1 MLFFNTHDWSGGLR
15 LGDFDRMDGEEAR
28 DAAKALFLTFCSRLE
43 ESVAGDDN
51 QVFATDELEQA
62 EDRGFVRS
70 WSTQTDELGTYLRF
84 SAERDPSPERSPSER
99 SSGRS
104 RST

>member
-1 MLFFNTHDWSGGLR
+1 MLFFNTHDGAGGLR

-43 ESVAGDDN
+43 EAVAGDDAR
-51 QVFATDELEQA
+51 VFATDELEQA
-62 EDRGFVRS
+62 EDRGFVLS
-70 WSTQTDELGTYLRF
+70 WSPRADELGTYLRF
-84 SAERDPSPERSPSER
+84 SAEREEPLERSPSER
-99 SSGRS
+99 SPGRS